1 MDEAH
6 ALGVLGP
13 EGRGLCKAA
22 GIVPDVLVG
31 TFGKAFGAGGAF
43 VAGSRSLV
51 LWCWNRARSF
61 VFSTGLSPA
70 LAEAALRGLSLSRAE
85 PWRRERVRAAAAGL
99 REGMRRLGLQTPGE
113 GVIVPWI
120 VGEATTAV
128 ELSGRLRERGLDVRP
143 IRPPTV
149 PVGTARV
156 RMTVTASHTAADI
169 ERALALL
176 ADVTR
181 DRRPR

>member
-1 MDEAH
+1 
-6 ALGVLGP
+6 V
-13 EGRGLCKAA
+13 AA
-22 GIVPDVLVG
+22 GVVPDVLVG

-70 LAEAALRGLSLSRAE
+70 LAAAALRGLSTARAE
-85 PWRRERVRAAAAGL
+85 PWRRERVRAVASSL
-99 REGMRRLGLQTPGE
+99 REGMRRLGMRTLGD
-113 GVIVPWI
+113 GAIVPWV
-120 VGEATTAV
+120 VGDAAAAV

-149 PVGTARV
+149 PVGTARL
-156 RMTVTASHTAADI
+156 RITVTAAHTTADI
-169 ERALALL
+169 ERALDVL
-176 ADVTR
+176 AGVAQERPTR
-181 DRRPR
+181 